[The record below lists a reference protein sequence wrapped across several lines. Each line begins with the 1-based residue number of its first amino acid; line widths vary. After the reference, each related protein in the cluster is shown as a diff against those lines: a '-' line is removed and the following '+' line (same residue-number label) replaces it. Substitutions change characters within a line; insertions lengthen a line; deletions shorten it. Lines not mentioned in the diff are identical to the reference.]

1 MLLCLV
7 KGSSDIFGAHFLG
20 SEPKWSSGY
29 LLGCGQDR
37 EGPLVVEGKL
47 LLGCGQDREGP
58 LVVEG
63 KLL

>member
-47 LLGCGQDREGP
+47 L
-58 LVVEG
+58 
-63 KLL
+63 

>member
-7 KGSSDIFGAHFLG
+7 KGSSDISLGLISWG
-20 SEPKWSSGY
+20 SEPKWSLSY

-47 LLGCGQDREGP
+47 LAGHARQVRQGLGTAG
-58 LVVEG
+58 
-63 KLL
+63 